1 MFRNRAKKLAD
12 KAVEAVSGAAAA
24 ASASAAESSAAAT
37 SSASPPLGGDAD
49 TIATSSADAVV
60 RINVM
65 DTDRESTLEHLSELV
80 LRTLYVCRVG
90 SQVFFALS
98 PIAAY
103 LPQYLAMQEGNNNTS
118 STSGGGGMASSAS
131 SASAA
136 VAGNGSGASGAGN
149 AHRGGS
155 SPPGPAVGH
164 QQQQHSPS
172 SHATTHISPTGG
184 LVRGRA
190 RSSGGLARLTTG
202 NSSGENGGSVGPLP
216 PPPLHQRREARSR
229 SPLGLKTG
237 NNGSSPSNNG
247 SELYGSRRS
256 GLLSPT
262 IPTTLGGTSTGSD
275 VSGCSHGDERSPTS
289 KCSSGDGGG
298 MSPISILI
306 LLLSHLL
313 RLVYF
318 WGQHV
323 WLPANTKA
331 KLMRQM
337 KESGDSGSVEASLS
351 LSTQVAEQENERVQ
365 YDLIVQSF
373 VMVGI
378 QLLLVKAMTRSRM
391 KRHKQ
396 TLDDHDHNN
405 ATSSS
410 AFSFAF
416 ARPKQQ
422 SSLSLYKGQGSS
434 GKSSSGKWRRR
445 DFIASGLYYIR
456 YAVAKLFFLL
466 HPRRIWQ
473 YRTLQEHVELLAL
486 FVVTVLF
493 YCRIWLFPIYGVEAI
508 NKIRNISVLLE
519 SCLAL
524 PQVAQNYLRKDTRG
538 LSVVMV
544 AGWMMGDFM
553 KLVYF
558 LIQSP
563 RGASTASE
571 AAVAA
576 AVAGAAVPGG
586 GGGSS
591 TPGGATMQIFAV
603 GCLVALL
610 LDCFVLVQL
619 VLHYPTP
626 KMMSWRTRVTDTW
639 RRFKPDNATGR
650 KRAVAREMVRL
661 MLAGDDARGS

>member
-1 MFRNRAKKLAD
+1 
-12 KAVEAVSGAAAA
+12 
-24 ASASAAESSAAAT
+24 
-37 SSASPPLGGDAD
+37 
-49 TIATSSADAVV
+49 
-60 RINVM
+60 
-65 DTDRESTLEHLSELV
+65 
-80 LRTLYVCRVG
+80 
-90 SQVFFALS
+90 
-98 PIAAY
+98 
-103 LPQYLAMQEGNNNTS
+103 
-118 STSGGGGMASSAS
+118 
-131 SASAA
+131 
-136 VAGNGSGASGAGN
+136 
-149 AHRGGS
+149 
-155 SPPGPAVGH
+155 
-164 QQQQHSPS
+164 
-172 SHATTHISPTGG
+172 
-184 LVRGRA
+184 
-190 RSSGGLARLTTG
+190 
-202 NSSGENGGSVGPLP
+202 
-216 PPPLHQRREARSR
+216 
-229 SPLGLKTG
+229 
-237 NNGSSPSNNG
+237 
-247 SELYGSRRS
+247 
-256 GLLSPT
+256 
-262 IPTTLGGTSTGSD
+262 
-275 VSGCSHGDERSPTS
+275 
-289 KCSSGDGGG
+289 

-337 KESGDSGSVEASLS
+337 KEGGDSGSVEDSLS
-351 LSTQVAEQENERVQ
+351 LSTQVAEQENESVQ

-396 TLDDHDHNN
+396 TLDDHDHNDV
-405 ATSSS
+405 TSSS

-445 DFIASGLYYIR
+445 DFIALGLYYIR
-456 YAVAKLFFLL
+456 YVLAKLFFLL

-473 YRTLQEHVELLAL
+473 YRTLQEHVELLTL
-486 FVVTVLF
+486 IVVTVLF
-493 YCRIWLFPIYGVEAI
+493 YCRVWLFPIYGVEAI

-603 GCLVALL
+603 GCIVALL
-610 LDCFVLVQL
+610 LDCFVMIQL

-626 KMMSWRTRVTDTW
+626 KMMSWRARVTDTW
-639 RRFKPDNATGR
+639 RRFKPNNATGR

-661 MLAGDDARGS
+661 MLAGDDARSS

>member
-1 MFRNRAKKLAD
+1 MFRNKAKNLVNEA
-12 KAVEAVSGAAAA
+12 AAAVSGATRGSDHSKANDDQ
-24 ASASAAESSAAAT
+24 
-37 SSASPPLGGDAD
+37 SASPPLGGADAD
-49 TIATSSADAVV
+49 TTASLASADA
-60 RINVM
+60 RIAGAEM
-65 DTDRESTLEHLSELV
+65 EEGSTLEHLSDLF

-103 LPQYLAMQEGNNNTS
+103 LPQYLAMQETAGGAS
-118 STSGGGGMASSAS
+118 STSASSGGGAGSS
-131 SASAA
+131 
-136 VAGNGSGASGAGN
+136 NGSGI
-149 AHRGGS
+149 
-155 SPPGPAVGH
+155 SPRSGPAIGIQ

-172 SHATTHISPTGG
+172 GTG

-190 RSSGGLARLTTG
+190 KSSGGLERLIGT
-202 NSSGENGGSVGPLP
+202 SSGENTGGGLGLLP
-216 PPPLHQRREARSR
+216 PPPLHQRRARSR
-229 SPLGLKTG
+229 SPLGLMTG
-237 NNGSSPSNNG
+237 NGSTSPSNGN
-247 SELYGSRRS
+247 ELYGSHRS
-256 GLLSPT
+256 GLISPT
-262 IPTTLGGTSTGSD
+262 IPTTLGAGSD
-275 VSGCSHGDERSPTS
+275 VGLSGSSSGDGPSPTS
-289 KCSSGDGGG
+289 SSSSGGGGG
-298 MSPISILI
+298 MSPICILI

-323 WLPANTKA
+323 WLPAHKRGQ
-331 KLMRQM
+331 LMRQM
-337 KESGDSGSVEASLS
+337 EEAGGDADGAGSVEDALS
-351 LSTQVAEQENERVQ
+351 KLVDEQDAESVQ
-365 YDLIVQSF
+365 YDLIVQSL
-373 VMVGI
+373 VMVAI
-378 QLLLVKAMTRSRM
+378 QLLLVKAMTRSRT

-405 ATSSS
+405 ATTSS
-410 AFSFAF
+410 FSFAF
-416 ARPKQQ
+416 ARPKQ
-422 SSLSLYKGQGSS
+422 SSLSLYRGQGVSS
-434 GKSSSGKWRRR
+434 SSKSSGKWRRQ
-445 DFIASGLYYIR
+445 DLISLGLYYIR
-456 YAVAKLFFLL
+456 YVLAKLFLLL

-473 YRTLQEHVELLAL
+473 YRTLQEHVELLTL
-486 FVVTVLF
+486 FAVTVLI

-508 NKIRNISVLLE
+508 NKIRNISVLSE
-519 SCLAL
+519 SCLAV

-544 AGWMMGDFM
+544 VGWMMGDFM

-586 GGGSS
+586 AGGSS
-591 TPGGATMQIFAV
+591 TPGGATMQIFAI
-603 GCLVALL
+603 GCIVALI

-626 KMMSWRTRVTDTW
+626 KMMSWRIKVTDTW
-639 RRFKPDNATGR
+639 RRFKPNNATGR

-661 MLAGDDARGS
+661 MLAGDDARSS

>member
-1 MFRNRAKKLAD
+1 MFRNRAKKLGD
-12 KAVEAVSGAAAA
+12 KAAEAVSDAAAA
-24 ASASAAESSAAAT
+24 AASSSASAAESSS

-49 TIATSSADAVV
+49 AITAPSSADAV
-60 RINVM
+60 
-65 DTDRESTLEHLSELV
+65 DGESTLEHLSDLV

-103 LPQYLAMQEGNNNTS
+103 LPQYLAMQEGN
-118 STSGGGGMASSAS
+118 STASGGGGKASSA
-131 SASAA
+131 AT
-136 VAGNGSGASGAGN
+136 AGNGNGVGASGAGN
-149 AHRGGS
+149 AHDGS
-155 SPPGPAVGH
+155 SPRSGPVVS
-164 QQQQHSPS
+164 QQQQQQSPS
-172 SHATTHISPTGG
+172 AHATTHTSPTGG
-184 LVRGRA
+184 LVRGRI

-202 NSSGENGGSVGPLP
+202 NSSSGENGGGAGPLP

-237 NNGSSPSNNG
+237 HNNGSSPTING
-247 SELYGSRRS
+247 NELYGSRRS

-262 IPTTLGGTSTGSD
+262 IPTTLGGTNTGSD

-289 KCSSGDGGG
+289 KSSSGDGGG

-337 KESGDSGSVEASLS
+337 KESGDSGSSVEDSLS
-351 LSTQVAEQENERVQ
+351 LSSQVAEQENESVQ

-396 TLDDHDHNN
+396 TLDDHDHND

-434 GKSSSGKWRRR
+434 GKWKRR

-456 YAVAKLFFLL
+456 YVVAKLFFLL

-603 GCLVALL
+603 GCIVALL

-626 KMMSWRTRVTDTW
+626 KMMSWRARVTDTW
-639 RRFKPDNATGR
+639 RRFKPNNATGR

-661 MLAGDDARGS
+661 MLAGDDARSS

>member
-1 MFRNRAKKLAD
+1 MFRNKAKKLVNEA
-12 KAVEAVSGAAAA
+12 AAAVSGASSAERADHA
-24 ASASAAESSAAAT
+24 ASGGGESSAQ
-37 SSASPPLGGDAD
+37 SASPPLGGDVD
-49 TIATSSADAVV
+49 TTASSVASADAH
-60 RINVM
+60 IGG
-65 DTDRESTLEHLSELV
+65 EGGEGSTLEHLSGMV

-103 LPQYLAMQEGNNNTS
+103 LPQYLAMQETASAVS
-118 STSGGGGMASSAS
+118 STSAASGGGASG
-131 SASAA
+131 
-136 VAGNGSGASGAGN
+136 AGSNGSGASP
-149 AHRGGS
+149 RS
-155 SPPGPAVGH
+155 GPAIDH
-164 QQQQHSPS
+164 QQQQHHSPS
-172 SHATTHISPTGG
+172 SNAISPTGG
-184 LVRGRA
+184 FVRGRA
-190 RSSGGLARLTTG
+190 RSSGGLARLTSTG
-202 NSSGENGGSVGPLP
+202 TGLGENNGGGGLGPLP
-216 PPPLHQRREARSR
+216 PPPLHQRRARSR
-229 SPLGLKTG
+229 SPLGLRTG
-237 NNGSSPSNNG
+237 NGSSPSNGN
-247 SELYGSRRS
+247 ELYGSHRS

-262 IPTTLGGTSTGSD
+262 IPTTLATGSD
-275 VSGCSHGDERSPTS
+275 VSGCSNGDGHSPTNT
-289 KCSSGDGGG
+289 SSSSDGGG

-318 WGQHV
+318 FGQHV
-323 WLPANTKA
+323 WLPANTRA
-331 KLMRQM
+331 KSMRQM
-337 KESGDSGSVEASLS
+337 KEAGGNSAGSGVEDSLPAL
-351 LSTQVAEQENERVQ
+351 VAEQDGENVQ

-373 VMVGI
+373 VMIAI
-378 QLLLVKAMTRSRM
+378 QLLLVKAMTRSRT

-396 TLDDHDHNN
+396 TLDDHDHSD
-405 ATSSS
+405 ATSS
-410 AFSFAF
+410 FSFAF
-416 ARPKQQ
+416 AQPKQ
-422 SSLSLYKGQGSS
+422 SSLSLYRGQGSS
-434 GKSSSGKWRRR
+434 GKSSGKWGRR
-445 DFIASGLYYIR
+445 DLIALGLYCIR
-456 YAVAKLFFLL
+456 YVMAKLFFLL

-493 YCRIWLFPIYGVEAI
+493 YCQIWIFPIYGVEAI

-558 LIQSP
+558 FIQSP

-586 GGGSS
+586 AGGSS
-591 TPGGATMQIFAV
+591 TPGGATMQIFSV
-603 GCLVALL
+603 GCIVALL

-626 KMMSWRTRVTDTW
+626 KMMSWRARVTDTW
-639 RRFKPDNATGR
+639 RRFKPNNATGR

-661 MLAGDDARGS
+661 MLAGDDARNS

>member
-1 MFRNRAKKLAD
+1 
-12 KAVEAVSGAAAA
+12 
-24 ASASAAESSAAAT
+24 
-37 SSASPPLGGDAD
+37 
-49 TIATSSADAVV
+49 
-60 RINVM
+60 
-65 DTDRESTLEHLSELV
+65 
-80 LRTLYVCRVG
+80 
-90 SQVFFALS
+90 
-98 PIAAY
+98 
-103 LPQYLAMQEGNNNTS
+103 
-118 STSGGGGMASSAS
+118 
-131 SASAA
+131 
-136 VAGNGSGASGAGN
+136 
-149 AHRGGS
+149 
-155 SPPGPAVGH
+155 
-164 QQQQHSPS
+164 
-172 SHATTHISPTGG
+172 
-184 LVRGRA
+184 
-190 RSSGGLARLTTG
+190 
-202 NSSGENGGSVGPLP
+202 
-216 PPPLHQRREARSR
+216 
-229 SPLGLKTG
+229 
-237 NNGSSPSNNG
+237 
-247 SELYGSRRS
+247 
-256 GLLSPT
+256 
-262 IPTTLGGTSTGSD
+262 
-275 VSGCSHGDERSPTS
+275 
-289 KCSSGDGGG
+289 

-323 WLPANTKA
+323 WLPAHTKA

-337 KESGDSGSVEASLS
+337 KESGDSGSVEDSLS
-351 LSTQVAEQENERVQ
+351 LSSQVAEQENESVQ

-373 VMVGI
+373 VMLGI

-396 TLDDHDHNN
+396 TLDDHDHND

-434 GKSSSGKWRRR
+434 GKWKRR
-445 DFIASGLYYIR
+445 DFIALGLYYIR
-456 YAVAKLFFLL
+456 YVVAKLFFLL

-473 YRTLQEHVELLAL
+473 YKTLQEHVELLAL

-586 GGGSS
+586 SGGSS

-603 GCLVALL
+603 GCIVALL

-626 KMMSWRTRVTDTW
+626 KMMSWRARVTDTW
-639 RRFKPDNATGR
+639 SRFKPNNATGR

-661 MLAGDDARGS
+661 MFAGDDARSS